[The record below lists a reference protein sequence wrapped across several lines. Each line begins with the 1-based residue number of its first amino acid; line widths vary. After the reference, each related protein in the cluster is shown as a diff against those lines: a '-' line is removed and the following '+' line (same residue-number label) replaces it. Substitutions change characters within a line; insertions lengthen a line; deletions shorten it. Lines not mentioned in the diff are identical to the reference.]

1 MADKKEDELLSAI
14 GDDTLRDIRALSS
27 TREGRQLREE
37 LKGIDPQKLLKT
49 FAGMD
54 KETIKKRLKGVNA
67 ASLKKALES
76 KDFLDKL
83 K

>member
-14 GDDTLRDIRALSS
+14 GDDALRDIRALSS
-27 TREGRQLREE
+27 TREGRQLRKE

-49 FAGMD
+49 FASMD
-54 KETIKKRLKGVNA
+54 KETIKERLRHVDA

>member
-1 MADKKEDELLSAI
+1 MASKKEEELLSAL

-27 TREGRQLREE
+27 TREGRQLKKE
-37 LKGIDPQKLLKT
+37 LEGIDTKKLLKT
-49 FAGMD
+49 FADMD
-54 KETIKKRLKGVNA
+54 KETIKERLKHIDA

-76 KDFLDKL
+76 KSFLDKL

>member
-14 GDDTLRDIRALSS
+14 GDDALRDIRALSS

-37 LKGIDPQKLLKT
+37 LKGIDPKKLLKV
-49 FAGMD
+49 FSGMD
-54 KETIKKRLKGVNA
+54 KETIKERLGRIDA
-67 ASLKKALES
+67 ASLKKALKS

>member
-49 FAGMD
+49 FAAMD